1 MKLRLI
7 VAMLLAG
14 CVYNAGPGTAMVNIN
29 RHLDVS
35 IPAPATAASANR

>member
-14 CVYNAGPGTAMVNIN
+14 CVYNAGPGTATVNIN
-29 RHLDVS
+29 RHLDVA
-35 IPAPATAASANR
+35 IPAPAASANR